1 MAQQTILEALVNY
14 ESRHF
19 AKERGFKWDSNRSQ
33 WLKRVNVA
41 DVMDEVKAA
50 KFTIRDL
57 STGEVLDGNW

>member
-1 MAQQTILEALVNY
+1 MAQQTLLEALVNY

-19 AKERGFKWDSNRSQ
+19 AKARGFKWDNTRAQ

-50 KFTIRDL
+50 KFAIRDL
-57 STGEVLDGNW
+57 STGEVLSGDW